1 MRFEVTGTVGSLPEI
16 EFVGQNSTMMAKF
29 SLAENHNVNEGTK
42 ENPNWVT
49 KGTSWYNMQAWG
61 AKAEELMKSN
71 IGVGDLVRI
80 KGDHK
85 INTKQKENEKKQ
97 YFNVYTV
104 FEVEVVYKKKEQ

>member
-16 EFVGQNSTMMAKF
+16 EFVGQNSTMMA
-29 SLAENHNVNEGTK
+29 
-42 ENPNWVT
+42 